1 MNSNEP
7 KILTRDVEASVEELE
22 RAAGLGLRPV
32 LLPDVLPSRP
42 YTDPAW
48 EPLWEAAEGL
58 GVPLATHVGPA
69 RALYPWAT
77 QTHFTPGQGATTAFV
92 LTSLGMAETVCWFA
106 CSGVLERHP
115 ELKIV
120 MTECSAGWLA
130 WLMHFLDHHYSGRFG
145 NEFLTEQGFPPM
157 KATEAPPSYYIRRQ
171 IACTFM
177 DDPIA
182 IRNRDVT
189 GLDCLMWGNDYPHQE
204 GVFPNSQEWVDK
216 QFAGVPENELM
227 QMVHDNAAKVFGLK
241 V

>member
-1 MNSNEP
+1 
-7 KILTRDVEASVEELE
+7 
-22 RAAGLGLRPV
+22 
-32 LLPDVLPSRP
+32 
-42 YTDPAW
+42 
-48 EPLWEAAEGL
+48 
-58 GVPLATHVGPA
+58 
-69 RALYPWAT
+69 
-77 QTHFTPGQGATTAFV
+77 
-92 LTSLGMAETVCWFA
+92 
-106 CSGVLERHP
+106 
-115 ELKIV
+115 
-120 MTECSAGWLA
+120 
-130 WLMHFLDHHYSGRFG
+130 
-145 NEFLTEQGFPPM
+145 M